1 MRSNVNNQFGTAPDK
16 GLFNGPILGPIPAKD
31 LAKIHHSSV
40 NRTRTQNLSAFG
52 PPVGGQTQ
60 AHISHSTTV
69 ASGAKHQSTDTV
81 ERRGTEDY
89 SEEEYEHLHA
99 HLDNTVLQY
108 KNLPRQSDSYWLD
121 NVAHGVM
128 PLAPSNY
135 TFFRNVKDY
144 GAKGDGSTDDTAAIN
159 KAVSDGNRCGN
170 NCGSTTVLGA
180 LVYFPPGTYVVSSPI
195 IQYYYTQFVGDP
207 IQMPT
212 LQSTLNFTGI
222 AIIDSDV
229 YIPGGSGAEWYLNQ
243 NNFYRQIRNFNFDM
257 TQQAPQNTQN
267 FQLYVPTG
275 IHWQVGQATS
285 ITNCNFNMA
294 VSTSSDPDGKATSV
308 GIFMENGS
316 GGFMSDLTFFGGNA
330 GMVIGSQQF
339 TFRNLQFTSCLQA
352 VSVLWNWGMTF
363 QNVYVLSCYIA
374 FNCTS
379 HGGSTGQGAG
389 SLSVLDS
396 HFNGVPYAITV
407 SAEGTRPNL
416 ILDNLLVEG
425 SASVVLVDGGE
436 TIFPGSSGQIYVE
449 SWGMGGAYL
458 DENGDRQYLTG
469 LINPSPTKPKSLLD
483 SNGRYFTQPKP
494 LYTNV
499 AGGSVIVATAHGVSN
514 NMEGDQSSAINS
526 LLASNVGSV
535 IFFPA
540 GIYLVKNTVLVPKG
554 SIIVGEGW
562 SQIMATGSNFADP
575 DKPLVM
581 VRVGNKGD
589 VGSVEI
595 QDMLFTVQG
604 STAGCILMEWNIA
617 ESSQGSAMMF
627 DSHFR
632 VGGAQG
638 TNLQLAQCQDA
649 APGSG
654 CDAASMLLHLT
665 PNSSGYFENIWAWVA
680 DHDLDNPNNAF
691 AYETSDGVPQNVQ
704 TQIGVYAGR
713 GILIESQGP
722 VWFWGS
728 SSEHSELYNYQ
739 LAHASNIFL
748 SHMQTETPYYQPEQ
762 YLDLLAYS
770 PGQGSFTSDP
780 TFSDCS
786 SNNCM
791 SSWALRALN
800 SSNIFI
806 YSAGFY
812 SFFDNYVLGCG
823 NRQDCQEHI
832 IQTDYVGQLYLYNL
846 FTFGVDELVS
856 PAGGFPPP
864 VFFNDSNQSGYTSE
878 VAAWLMLSSGDASQ
892 LGDGGGSS
900 GSSGIG
906 SGIVY
911 IDPQIWSEPAASQTV
926 GCLPPCTLVLPPI
939 TLKTPT
945 TISFPPWTTSIE
957 VGWTTVSTISTSNAV
972 ITTTFY
978 TSIEVNTTLTIPPI
992 TTTLIPIWNTLIP
1005 DNVTSAIIYPTS
1017 SILPPPIVVTDN
1029 PNPLKQS
1036 GVTHPPQTRT
1046 IYPPPFPY
1054 LTSSTSHD
1062 SHLPTLTYKSSMPK
1076 PTCKSG
1082 CGSVCHY
1089 WCHACNPLLPS
1100 FLGGCTG
1107 SDFCTLFCPP
1117 GTGPGNDGSG
1127 DPNDPDSDN
1136 GDDDDDECSTITT
1149 SDCRT
1154 DCISTSCTTTCSTY
1168 EGCEVTATSLD
1179 STETPANYWEG
1190 TLPEPWNTN
1199 TEPAN
1204 VANSVASSIR
1214 SRLLTASLI
1223 FTTGNYVTS
1232 IPSITSFPSV
1242 TSPTSTP
1249 GGGGS
1254 SSPKVTVIYVTT
1266 TTTFITTLTPQV
1278 LQGALTVAGVS
1289 SIVFGGKGGE
1299 IVLSN
1304 YNLNF
1309 IPPRTTFDVCSAGNF
1324 YVQGDATPSPA
1335 HWSDV
1340 PSSISFFTALTSGPT
1355 PLSSCA
1361 YKNSAPSDGDGG
1373 SVDAMLISS
1382 S

>member
-31 LAKIHHSSV
+31 LAKIHHSPI
-40 NRTRTQNLSAFG
+40 NRTLTQNLSAFG
-52 PPVGGQTQ
+52 PPVAGQTQ
-60 AHISHSTTV
+60 SQISHSTSV
-69 ASGAKHQSTDTV
+69 ASSAKHQSTAKA
-81 ERRGTEDY
+81 EKRGTDDY

-99 HLDNTVLQY
+99 YLDKTVLEH

-135 TFFRNVKDY
+135 TFFRNVKEY

-159 KAVSDGNRCGN
+159 QAVSDGNRCGN

-180 LVYFPPGTYVVSSPI
+180 LVYFPPG
-195 IQYYYTQFVGDP
+195 DP
-207 IQMPT
+207 IQLPT
-212 LQSTLNFTGI
+212 LQSTPNFTGI

-229 YIPGGSGAEWYLNQ
+229 YVPGGNGAEWYLNQ
-243 NNFYRQIRNFNFDM
+243 NNFYRQIRNFNFDL

-267 FQLYVPTG
+267 FQVYTPTG

-416 ILDNLLVEG
+416 ILDNLLVEA

-436 TIFPGSSGQIYVE
+436 TIFAGSSGQIYVE

-469 LINPSPTKPKSLLD
+469 FINPTPTKPKSLLD
-483 SNGRYFTQPKP
+483 GNDRYFTQPKP
-494 LYTNV
+494 QYTNV
-499 AGGSVIVATAHGVSN
+499 AGGSIIVATAHGVSN

-540 GIYLVKNTVLVPKG
+540 GIYLVKNTVFVPKG

-575 DKPLVM
+575 TKPLVM
-581 VRVGNKGD
+581 VRVGDEGD
-589 VGSVEI
+589 TGSVQV

-665 PNSSGYFENIWAWVA
+665 PKSSGYFENIWAWVA

-704 TQIGVYAGR
+704 TRIGVYAGR

-762 YLDLLAYS
+762 YLDLLAYP
-770 PGQGSFTSDP
+770 PGQSNFTSDP

-800 SSNIFI
+800 SSNIFV

-823 NRQDCQEHI
+823 NEQDCQEHI
-832 IQTDYVGQLYLYNL
+832 IQTDYVGQLFLYNL

-878 VAAWLMLSSGDASQ
+878 IAAWLMLASEDASQ

-900 GSSGIG
+900 GSDSGIG
-906 SGIVY
+906 SGVVY
-911 IDPQIWSEPAASQTV
+911 VDPQIWSEPAASQTV
-926 GCLPPCTLVLPPI
+926 GCLPPSRRQSRLASRDVDRFATFGATLVILY
-939 TLKTPT
+939 
-945 TISFPPWTTSIE
+945 FPLSWE
-957 VGWTTVSTISTSNAV
+957 VA
-972 ITTTFY
+972 
-978 TSIEVNTTLTIPPI
+978 
-992 TTTLIPIWNTLIP
+992 P
-1005 DNVTSAIIYPTS
+1005 DLTSALFS
-1017 SILPPPIVVTDN
+1017 VHRVLV
-1029 PNPLKQS
+1029 QE
-1036 GVTHPPQTRT
+1036 TR
-1046 IYPPPFPY
+1046 
-1054 LTSSTSHD
+1054 
-1062 SHLPTLTYKSSMPK
+1062 
-1076 PTCKSG
+1076 
-1082 CGSVCHY
+1082 
-1089 WCHACNPLLPS
+1089 A
-1100 FLGGCTG
+1100 
-1107 SDFCTLFCPP
+1107 
-1117 GTGPGNDGSG
+1117 DGSG
-1127 DPNDPDSDN
+1127 DPNDPDSD
-1136 GDDDDDECSTITT
+1136 DSDDDDECSTITT

-1168 EGCEVTATSLD
+1168 EGCEVTATSID
-1179 STETPANYWEG
+1179 STETPADYWEG
-1190 TLPEPWNTN
+1190 TLPEPWSTYAV
-1199 TEPAN
+1199 PAS
-1204 VANSVASSIR
+1204 VASSVASSIR
-1214 SRLLTASLI
+1214 GKLLSASLI
-1223 FTTGNYVTS
+1223 FNTGNFITG
-1232 IPSITSFPSV
+1232 IPSITSFPSL

-1249 GGGGS
+1249 GGGASS
-1254 SSPKVTVIYVTT
+1254 SSPTVTVVYVTI
-1266 TTTFITTLTPQV
+1266 TTTFTNTLTPEV
-1278 LQGALTVAGVS
+1278 LQGALTMAGVS
-1289 SIVFGGKGGE
+1289 SIVFGGRGGE

-1309 IPPRTTFDVCSAGNF
+1309 IPPRVTFDVCSAGNF

-1335 HWSDV
+1335 HWSDIPKSV
-1340 PSSISFFTALTSGPT
+1340 SFFTALTSGPT
-1355 PLSSCA
+1355 HLSSCVYTNA
-1361 YKNSAPSDGDGG
+1361 AAPSDGDGG
-1373 SVDAMLISS
+1373 TIVCKDTSFPCVVATETPLGCNPDALIGYDTSIKLLIHCDVYGTTTTVVTDTS
-1382 S
+1382 LVVQTITSTIK